1 MAAAPKYLE
10 LARELES
17 AIASGRLKPGHKLP
31 SVRETMQQYGIS
43 LATVVSAYRSLEE
56 RGLTEARPKSGY
68 FVVEHKPR
76 SLPHTRVENGTGG
89 VVVDC
94 VESLAASGLFPQQ
107 RLQRLMATAVRQLP
121 RLAISPGTLKGHDK
135 LRGEIARRSAEFGLF
150 VRADDVFITQGA
162 WEALRLCLQA
172 VASPGDAI
180 AVESPCHPRFLS
192 LLATLGFEVVELET
206 LTNTTP
212 LHSLLEGALEQYP
225 QLRAALIMPTFHP
238 ATGALMPV
246 PNKRRLQ
253 QLAQQRELA
262 LIEFD
267 ALGDLQHEG
276 PRPPPVKA
284 FDPHGWVLYCGSF
297 SNIVAP
303 GLPVGWAAPG
313 RWAERFQALKHDTGA
328 SQCELPQVV
337 IHDYLRAGS
346 HRPHL
351 RRMRQA
357 LQERMQT
364 AQRALQACLPE
375 GCQWTR
381 PAGAYYLWLQLPM
394 PISAD
399 TLHDQLAAAPSL
411 FAPGSRFSNSARY
424 QHCLRLNVVGA
435 PPQALE
441 EAIQR
446 LGQACKQAA

>member
-1 MAAAPKYLE
+1 MASAPKYIE
-10 LARELES
+10 LASELED

-43 LATVVSAYRSLEE
+43 LATVVSAYRTLEE

-68 FVVEHKPR
+68 FVIERRQPQA
-76 SLPHTRVENGTGG
+76 LHTRIERGAGG
-89 VVVDC
+89 VVIDC
-94 VESLAASGLFPQQ
+94 VEALAASGLFPQQ
-107 RLQRLMATAVRQLP
+107 RLQRLMASAVRQLP
-121 RLAISPGTLKGHDK
+121 RLAISPSPLKGHEK

-172 VASPGDAI
+172 VAAPGDAV

-192 LLATLGFEVVELET
+192 LLAALGFDAVELET
-206 LTNTTP
+206 GTTP
-212 LHSLLEGALEQYP
+212 LHSLLEDALAQHP
-225 QLRAALIMPTFHP
+225 RLRAALVMPNFHP
-238 ATGALMPV
+238 ATGALMSV
-246 PNKRRLQ
+246 PHKRRLQ
-253 QLAQQRELA
+253 QLAQQREIA

-284 FDPHGWVLYCGSF
+284 FDPHGWVMYCGSF

-313 RWAERFQALKHDTGA
+313 RWAARFQALKHDTGA

-351 RRMRQA
+351 RKMRQT
-357 LQERMQT
+357 LQERMRI
-364 AQRALQACLPE
+364 AQRALQESLPE
-375 GCQWTR
+375 GCEWTR
-381 PAGAYYLWLQLPM
+381 PEGAYYLWLQLPQ
-394 PISAD
+394 PAVSDA
-399 TLHDQLAAAPSL
+399 LQDQLDATPGL
-411 FAPGSRFSNSARY
+411 FAPGARFSNSARF

-435 PPQALE
+435 PPEELE
-441 EAIQR
+441 NAIRR
-446 LGQACKQAA
+446 LGQACQQVA